1 MFNNFT
7 MARHILY
14 TKGDLWGGF
23 PVLIP
28 PEIITIIKDARDEAA
43 RDEAARDK
51 AARDEAARDEAARDK
66 AARDEAARYEANKH
80 DDERNESVVSWCV
93 EKNTILSANAKSFVH
108 IPMPKTRTIVYT
120 TTQYGRKRSVKYV

>member
-1 MFNNFT
+1 

-28 PEIITIIKDARDEAA
+28 PEIITIIKDARDKEA
-43 RDEAARDK
+43 RDE
-51 AARDEAARDEAARDK
+51 AARDEAARDEAARD
-66 AARDEAARYEANKH
+66 EANKH

-120 TTQYGRKRSVKYV
+120 TTQYGLKRSVKYV

>member
-1 MFNNFT
+1 
-7 MARHILY
+7 MAIHILY
-14 TKGDLWGGF
+14 TKGDLWDGF

-28 PEIITIIKDARDEAA
+28 PEIITIIKDARDKEA
-43 RDEAARDK
+43 RDE
-51 AARDEAARDEAARDK
+51 

-120 TTQYGRKRSVKYV
+120 TTQYGLKRSVKYV

>member
-28 PEIITIIKDARDEAA
+28 PEIITIIKDARDKEA
-43 RDEAARDK
+43 RDEAARD
-51 AARDEAARDEAARDK
+51 
-66 AARDEAARYEANKH
+66 EANKH

-120 TTQYGRKRSVKYV
+120 TTQYGLKRSVKYV